1 MIHFLYYND
10 YNRIKYFCFRE
21 VKARHE
27 ETEDEDEDVAKER
40 TRVLAGGATDEAL
53 MIQNL
58 TKVFNFLQ
66 KYNLFIT

>member
-1 MIHFLYYND
+1 LYYND

-40 TRVLAGGATDEAL
+40 TRVLAGEE
-53 MIQNL
+53 INQSC
-58 TKVFNFLQ
+58 FPIF
-66 KYNLFIT
+66 